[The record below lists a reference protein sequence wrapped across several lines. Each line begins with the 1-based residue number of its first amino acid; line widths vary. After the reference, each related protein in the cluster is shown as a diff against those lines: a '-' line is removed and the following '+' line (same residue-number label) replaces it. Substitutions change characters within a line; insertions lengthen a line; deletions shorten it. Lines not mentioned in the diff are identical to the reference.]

1 VFSIVVRHPG
11 LVPEKAAAPSPN
23 SAAAQL
29 DNFCCA
35 KIWTRTV
42 LAESPELGDCAKRGL
57 IFSGTWPGWRTN
69 TEIEQSADE

>member
-1 VFSIVVRHPG
+1 LG
-11 LVPEKAAAPSPN
+11 LPEKATAPPEN

-42 LAESPELGDCAKRGL
+42 LAESPEFTGGAKRGL
-57 IFSGTWPGWRTN
+57 IFSGRPKDN
-69 TEIEQSADE
+69 DLFLP